1 MTGDRF
7 TYSST
12 DYEGNKALLR
22 EEIRLTIKK
31 MSGKKG
37 KMKGKVLRDFCEFF
51 SYKSFTP
58 LTYYSY
64 CVSVIFVR

>member
-1 MTGDRF
+1 MTGVRF

-12 DYEGNKALLR
+12 DYEGNKAPLQ
-22 EEIRLTIKK
+22 EQIRLTIKK

-51 SYKSFTP
+51 CIQKFHP
-58 LTYYSY
+58 FDL
-64 CVSVIFVR
+64 